1 MDITLLY
8 FDGCPH
14 GETAEQVLNA
24 VAPELDVTVR
34 KKRVTSNAEA
44 DDLGF
49 RGSPTLLVDGVD
61 PFADPDAPTGLSCR
75 MYLTP
80 QGLRGSPTAEMIRSV
95 LSG

>member
-1 MDITLLY
+1 MDVALLY

-14 GETAEQVLNA
+14 WETAERILTD
-24 VAPELDVTVR
+24 VAAEFDLTVS
-34 KKRVTSNAEA
+34 KKRVRSSAEA

-75 MYLTP
+75 LYLTP
-80 QGLRGSPTAEMIRSV
+80 EGLRGSPTADMLRSV